1 MIKLPEV
8 STKYGAPMGRPNAA
22 PANWQADPEPRSLRL
37 AKIPLDSGGYDSGGA
52 YWGHSPSHGAGRGQQ
67 LYCLA
72 TRDGEP
78 LAFVRASRRLT
89 AAMALGVPQ
98 YALAQRLP
106 AEEIL
111 SAFIQWTEGRYPPS
125 WDEYDLAS
133 WFRVNS

>member
-8 STKYGAPMGRPNAA
+8 SSRYGAPMGRPNAA

-37 AKIPLDSGGYDSGGA
+37 VKVPLDSGGYDSGGA
-52 YWGHSPSHGAGRGQQ
+52 YWGHGQP

-72 TRDGEP
+72 TRAGEP

-106 AEEIL
+106 AEEIEA
-111 SAFIQWTEGRYPPS
+111 AFIQWSEGRHPPS
-125 WDEYDLAS
+125 WDDYDLET

>member
-8 STKYGAPMGRPNAA
+8 SSRYGAPMGRPNAA

-37 AKIPLDSGGYDSGGA
+37 AMVPLDSGGYDSGGA
-52 YWGHSPSHGAGRGQQ
+52 YWGLGQP

-72 TRDGEP
+72 TRDGEL

-125 WDEYDLAS
+125 WDEYDLES
-133 WFRVNS
+133 WFRVNG